1 MNVTGWGMGAA
12 GPWGIWICFE
22 DREGR
27 QCGGFPGV
35 DILYYACAMLDLVR
49 LKVTSK
55 RVDVKGICHVRF
67 FLGLAELSSV
77 SHGAGEIHSSCRFID

>member
-1 MNVTGWGMGAA
+1 
-12 GPWGIWICFE
+12 
-22 DREGR
+22 
-27 QCGGFPGV
+27 
-35 DILYYACAMLDLVR
+35 MLDLIR

-77 SHGAGEIHSSCRFID
+77 SHGAGEIHSSCRFIDQSTASVDQSTDHLSVYAIDRY